1 MSAAS
6 NEKSERRAR
15 GERLFRDIC
24 GAPSAPIEAEFLD
37 MTIEHIFG
45 EVWAREDV
53 SNRDQRLLTIAVLTT
68 LGELSSLEIHMRMA
82 LESGDISEEE
92 LHGIVIH
99 LAHYAGWPRGTGAF
113 TTSAKAI
120 AAHRKSKAEREE

>member
-1 MSAAS
+1 MSAAD

-53 SNRDQRLLTIAVLTT
+53 SNRDQRLLAIAVLTT

-82 LESGDISEEE
+82 LESGDISE
-92 LHGIVIH
+92 
-99 LAHYAGWPRGTGAF
+99 
-113 TTSAKAI
+113 
-120 AAHRKSKAEREE
+120 